1 MRTKPRRF
9 QGLENLRS
17 AIDLR
22 ETDWRIANGEDP
34 EKVKKDIEDKIRGIN
49 KEFEDF
55 AQRRPSRNAARKPAP
70 AEKKLPEEPET
81 SHEQTDS
88 DRLKLSADRFLSVSN
103 EPVMTEESE
112 EPEPEI
118 SQTESARM
126 KLSADRF
133 LGVSN
138 EPVALEESE
147 APEITNE
154 ADNEPEA
161 AEIIPNKEGR
171 HSWLY
176 NEVMKA
182 INDAAKGSSAK
193 IIAVFIPVVQNGKE
207 FEDLPADE
215 TVTTSPI
222 DESLAKIEAP
232 APSITPENE
241 AHENESPVNFES
253 PVNELSAEN
262 ESSSEDFNLIPEIQ
276 PEQKAEIAETF
287 REMEE
292 KLDELQEDKE
302 ESEAGFISEDSESE
316 ILTQDNAPDLSPSE
330 ETVTVIEEVEPEISE
345 EESAVVTEDSAQEV
359 FTDVSESEV
368 LTGDS
373 EPEIFTDESDSAV
386 VTEDSADDID
396 TLTEDSEPEI
406 MKPEDEAEYEVEDDD
421 DILQD
426 GEPMEYEEI
435 STDESTAN
443 ESDHEELML
452 TDELDDDEIFDE
464 SLTEVHKADDDKAII
479 VEEDGIFIAP
489 DDEDEIEIIP
499 DPKR

>member
-1 MRTKPRRF
+1 MSRSRPKRF
-9 QGLENLRS
+9 QGLENIHAVISRH
-17 AIDLR
+17 
-22 ETDWRIANGEDP
+22 EKDWRIENGEDP
-34 EKVKKDIEDKIRGIN
+34 DTVEQEVKNIFREIN
-49 KEFEDF
+49 SQFEDF
-55 AQRRPSRNAARKPAP
+55 APRRPSRTEARTPAP
-70 AEKKLPEEPET
+70 AEKELPGEPEV
-81 SHEQTDS
+81 SREQ
-88 DRLKLSADRFLSVSN
+88 
-103 EPVMTEESE
+103 EESE
-112 EPEPEI
+112 GL
-118 SQTESARM
+118 

-222 DESLAKIEAP
+222 DISLAKIEAP
-232 APSITPENE
+232 GNE
-241 AHENESPVNFES
+241 SHAEDEPRENESP
-253 PVNELSAEN
+253 
-262 ESSSEDFNLIPEIQ
+262 SEDFNLIPEIQ

-302 ESEAGFISEDSESE
+302 DSEAGFISEDSEPE

-330 ETVTVIEEVEPEISE
+330 ETVTVIEEAEPEISE

-359 FTDVSESEV
+359 FTDESESEV

-373 EPEIFTDESDSAV
+373 EPEIFTDESDSAIV
-386 VTEDSADDID
+386 IEDSADDID

>member
-1 MRTKPRRF
+1 MSRTKPRRF

-34 EKVKKDIEDKIRGIN
+34 ETVKHEIEDKLSSIN
-49 KEFEDF
+49 EEFEDF
-55 AQRRPSRNAARKPAP
+55 APRRPSRIAARTPAP
-70 AEKKLPEEPET
+70 AEKKLPGEPEV
-81 SHEQTDS
+81 SREQTDS
-88 DRLKLSADRFLSVSN
+88 DRLKF
-103 EPVMTEESE
+103 
-112 EPEPEI
+112 
-118 SQTESARM
+118 
-126 KLSADRF
+126 SADRF

-138 EPVALEESE
+138 EPVAPEESE
-147 APEITNE
+147 EHETASE

-222 DESLAKIEAP
+222 DISLAKIEA
-232 APSITPENE
+232 
-241 AHENESPVNFES
+241 HGNESHAEDES
-253 PVNELSAEN
+253 PEI
-262 ESSSEDFNLIPEIQ
+262 ESPSEDFNLIPEIQ

-302 ESEAGFISEDSESE
+302 ESEA
-316 ILTQDNAPDLSPSE
+316 LTQDNATDISPSE
-330 ETVTVIEEVEPEISE
+330 ETIAIIEEAEPEISE

-359 FTDVSESEV
+359 FTDETESST
-368 LTGDS
+368 LTEES
-373 EPEIFTDESDSAV
+373 AEEIFTDESDSAF

-443 ESDHEELML
+443 ESGHEELML

-489 DDEDEIEIIP
+489 DDDDEIEIIP

>member
-70 AEKKLPEEPET
+70 AEKELPGEPEV
-81 SHEQTDS
+81 SREQEES
-88 DRLKLSADRFLSVSN
+88 EGLKFSADRFLSVSN
-103 EPVMTEESE
+103 EPVIT
-112 EPEPEI
+112 
-118 SQTESARM
+118 
-126 KLSADRF
+126 
-133 LGVSN
+133 
-138 EPVALEESE
+138 EESE

-222 DESLAKIEAP
+222 DISLAKIEAP
-232 APSITPENE
+232 G
-241 AHENESPVNFES
+241 NESHAEDES
-253 PVNELSAEN
+253 PEIASP
-262 ESSSEDFNLIPEIQ
+262 SEDFNLIPEIQ

-302 ESEAGFISEDSESE
+302 ESEAGFISEDSE
-316 ILTQDNAPDLSPSE
+316 
-330 ETVTVIEEVEPEISE
+330 PEISE

-359 FTDVSESEV
+359 FTDESESEV

-373 EPEIFTDESDSAV
+373 EPEIFTDESDSAIV
-386 VTEDSADDID
+386 IEDSADDID

-443 ESDHEELML
+443 ESGHEELML

-464 SLTEVHKADDDKAII
+464 SLTEVHKADDGKAII

-489 DDEDEIEIIP
+489 DDDDEIEIIP

>member
-1 MRTKPRRF
+1 MSRSRPKRF
-9 QGLENLRS
+9 QGLENIHAVISRH
-17 AIDLR
+17 
-22 ETDWRIANGEDP
+22 EKDWRIANGEDP
-34 EKVKKDIEDKIRGIN
+34 ETVEQEVKDKIREIN
-49 KEFEDF
+49 SQFEDF
-55 AQRRPSRNAARKPAP
+55 APRRPSRIEARTPAP
-70 AEKKLPEEPET
+70 AEKELPGEPEV
-81 SHEQTDS
+81 SREQTES
-88 DRLKLSADRFLSVSN
+88 EGMKLSADRFLSVSN

-112 EPEPEI
+112 ELEPEI
-118 SQTESARM
+118 SQAESDRP
-126 KLSADRF
+126 KFSADRF

-147 APEITNE
+147 EHETASE

-215 TVTTSPI
+215 TVTTSPV

-253 PVNELSAEN
+253 PVNELPAEN

-302 ESEAGFISEDSESE
+302 DSEAEQDSEAVIISEDSEPE
-316 ILTQDNAPDLSPSE
+316 ALTQDNAPDISPSE
-330 ETVTVIEEVEPEISE
+330 ETIAIIEEAEPEISE
-345 EESAVVTEDSAQEV
+345 EESAVVTEESAQEV
-359 FTDVSESEV
+359 FTDESESSTLME
-368 LTGDS
+368 
-373 EPEIFTDESDSAV
+373 E
-386 VTEDSADDID
+386 SADDID
-396 TLTEDSEPEI
+396 TLTEELEPEI
-406 MKPEDEAEYEVEDDD
+406 SADESEQETAKPEDETEYDDD

-443 ESDHEELML
+443 ESGHEELML

-464 SLTEVHKADDDKAII
+464 SLTEVRKADDDKAII

-489 DDEDEIEIIP
+489 DDDDEIEIIP

>member
-22 ETDWRIANGEDP
+22 ETDWRIENGEDP
-34 EKVKKDIEDKIRGIN
+34 ETVEQEVKDKIREIN
-49 KEFEDF
+49 SQFEDF
-55 AQRRPSRNAARKPAP
+55 APRRPSRTEARTPAH
-70 AEKKLPEEPET
+70 AEKELPGEPE
-81 SHEQTDS
+81 
-88 DRLKLSADRFLSVSN
+88 VSR
-103 EPVMTEESE
+103 E
-112 EPEPEI
+112 
-118 SQTESARM
+118 QTESARM

-182 INDAAKGSSAK
+182 INDAAKGSPAK

-222 DESLAKIEAP
+222 DISLAKIEA
-232 APSITPENE
+232 
-241 AHENESPVNFES
+241 HGNESHAEDES
-253 PVNELSAEN
+253 PEI
-262 ESSSEDFNLIPEIQ
+262 ESPSEDFNLIPEIQ

-302 ESEAGFISEDSESE
+302 ESEA
-316 ILTQDNAPDLSPSE
+316 LTQDNATDISPSE
-330 ETVTVIEEVEPEISE
+330 ETVTVIEESEPEISE

-359 FTDVSESEV
+359 FTD
-368 LTGDS
+368 
-373 EPEIFTDESDSAV
+373 ESDSAF

-396 TLTEDSEPEI
+396 TLTEESEPEI
-406 MKPEDEAEYEVEDDD
+406 TKPEDEAEYEVEDDD

-443 ESDHEELML
+443 ESGHEELML

>member
-34 EKVKKDIEDKIRGIN
+34 EKVKKDIEDKIGGIN

-55 AQRRPSRNAARKPAP
+55 APRRPSRIAERTPAH
-70 AEKKLPEEPET
+70 AEQELPEEPKIFPGAEI
-81 SHEQTDS
+81 SHEQTES
-88 DRLKLSADRFLSVSN
+88 DLTKKPKF
-103 EPVMTEESE
+103 
-112 EPEPEI
+112 
-118 SQTESARM
+118 
-126 KLSADRF
+126 SADRF
-133 LGVSN
+133 LGASP
-138 EPVALEESE
+138 EPVTPSKPE
-147 APEITNE
+147 APEITSEPEPE

-207 FEDLPADE
+207 LEDLPAAE

-222 DESLAKIEAP
+222 DISLAKIE
-232 APSITPENE
+232 SS
-241 AHENESPVNFES
+241 ENESPANFETLGIESSAKIEAPGIESPIDFES
-253 PVNELSAEN
+253 PGNESPAEFEAPEN
-262 ESSSEDFNLIPEIQ
+262 ESPSEDFNLIPEIQ

-292 KLDELQEDKE
+292 KLDDA
-302 ESEAGFISEDSESE
+302 ESEAAIISEDSEPE
-316 ILTQDNAPDLSPSE
+316 AFTQDNAPDFSQSE
-330 ETVTVIEEVEPEISE
+330 ETVTVIEESEPEISE
-345 EESAVVTEDSAQEV
+345 EESAIVTEDSAQEF
-359 FTDVSESEV
+359 FTDESESEA

-373 EPEIFTDESDSAV
+373 EPEIFTDESDSAI
-386 VTEDSADDID
+386 VTEDSADYID
-396 TLTEDSEPEI
+396 TLTEESEPGI

-443 ESDHEELML
+443 ESEHEELVL

-464 SLTEVHKADDDKAII
+464 SLTEVHKADDYKAII
-479 VEEDGIFIAP
+479 VEEDGIFVAP
-489 DDEDEIEIIP
+489 DDDDEIEIIP